1 MDKKVL
7 KTIIKLMIVIF
18 CVSLIFSSIVSQDEH
33 HLETCH
39 DEHCTVC
46 SMIQM
51 AQSII
56 SLSVAIVMCTF
67 VGFLIYFLLSRI
79 YKEEKVFV
87 LESLVFQKVQLNE

>member
-1 MDKKVL
+1 MNRKIL
-7 KTIIKLMIVIF
+7 KAIKIAVIVFIIATLV
-18 CVSLIFSSIVSQDEH
+18 CSLIVSQDEH

-67 VGFLIYFLLSRI
+67 EGFLIYFLLSRI
-79 YKEEKVFV
+79 YKELFIGRRKRF
-87 LESLVFQKVQLNE
+87 LK